1 MKAKL
6 FLNLLL
12 DFFLH
17 LLAPSLLLLL
27 LFAALLIQA
36 LTHIQLRLP
45 LALVLRRAHLLLLLS
60 QHLLHHLLLFKL
72 SCLVDP
78 VFFEVLLVETEVD
91 GLVGLGGLGTA
102 LEGEFPRF
110 VVDRGDGLDVRELVT
125 LFDRRMHWRLWR
137 DLSTLLIQSASIR

>member
-6 FLNLLL
+6 FLDLLL

-17 LLAPSLLLLL
+17 LLAPPLLLL
-27 LFAALLIQA
+27 LFLAALLIQA
-36 LTHIQLRLP
+36 LAHIQLRLP
-45 LALVLRRAHLLLLLS
+45 LTLVLWRAHLLLLLP

-91 GLVGLGGLGTA
+91 GLVGLGGLWTA

-110 VVDRGDGLDVRELVT
+110 VVD
-125 LFDRRMHWRLWR
+125 
-137 DLSTLLIQSASIR
+137 